1 MILTKKQEEGLHI
14 AIERYKNK
22 EKYTVIGGYAG
33 VGKSSLVKFIIE
45 ALYIDINKVCYTAFT
60 GKAAEVLKK
69 KGNHNVCTLHK
80 LLYDHFPKPEG
91 GFFRKP
97 KKDIPY
103 SVVVVDEISMA
114 PKSLMELLASH
125 KCHIICLGDPF
136 QLPPI
141 NKDEDNHLLDHPHIF
156 LDEIMRQAE
165 DSEIIQLSMKIR
177 KREPISLFN
186 GNNVKVLSKETLNT
200 GMLTWADQI
209 LVGTNATRQN
219 INNQMRALLGRGSLP
234 EDGDKVICL
243 RNYWDDIN
251 ENGDSL
257 VNGTIGYLKNPFET
271 FYTVP
276 RFIKTDK
283 RKLEMISSD
292 FIIDKNTSFNYVL
305 VDKQLI
311 LNGERCCD
319 WKVAYQLG
327 KLKDKIGDVVPKEFA
342 YAYAITGHKSQ
353 GSEWDK
359 VLVIEETFPFDK
371 TEHARWLY
379 TTVTRASKKLVL
391 IRNE

>member
-1 MILTKKQEEGLHI
+1 MILTKKQEEGLRI

-22 EKYTVIGGYAG
+22 EKYIVISGYAG
-33 VGKSSLVKFIIE
+33 TGKSTLVKFIIE
-45 ALYIDINKVCYTAFT
+45 ALNVNMNKVCYTAFT
-60 GKAAEVLKK
+60 GKAAEVLRK

-97 KKDIPY
+97 KIKIPY
-103 SVVVVDEISMA
+103 SVVVVDEVSMA
-114 PKSLMELLASH
+114 PKALMELLASH
-125 KCHIICLGDPF
+125 NCYIICLGDPF
-136 QLPPI
+136 QIPPI
-141 NKDEDNHLLDHPHIF
+141 NKDEDNLLLDHPHIF

-177 KREPISLFN
+177 NKENISLFD
-186 GNNVKVLSKETLNT
+186 GKNVKVLPKKALNT

-209 LVGTNATRQN
+209 LVGTNGTRQK
-219 INNQMRALLGRGSLP
+219 INNQMRFLLERGPLP
-234 EDGDKVICL
+234 ENGDKVICL
-243 RNYWDDIN
+243 RNYWDDFS
-251 ENGDSL
+251 ENGDPL
-257 VNGTIGYLKNPFET
+257 INGTIGYLKNPFET

-276 RFIKTDK
+276 RFIKTDN
-283 RKLEMISSD
+283 RRLDIINSNI
-292 FIIDKNTSFNYVL
+292 IIDEEISFNNIFI
-305 VDKQLI
+305 DKQMI
-311 LNGERCCD
+311 TKGVKCCD

-359 VLVIEETFPFDK
+359 VLVIEESFPFDK
-371 TEHARWLY
+371 IEHARWLY
-379 TTVTRASKKLVL
+379 TTVTRSSEKLVL